1 MRVRVPFFLA
11 HRPKDP
17 GPNTYYLVD
26 WVWFTAAKWAV
37 YKPSGAQSKNLTT
50 HIHWQARI
58 YVLNNKKIAKGKQC
72 NKKKHTITVRDPQI
86 NMKYLI
92 IFLIMDY
99 NVLTKTCYKV
109 QISSKITDLDSYSSL
124 QDLQI
129 LNLFE
134 SEYVL

>member
-37 YKPSGAQSKNLTT
+37 YKPSGAQSKNPTT

-58 YVLNNKKIAKGKQC
+58 YVLNNKKNNKRKTTKGKQC
-72 NKKKHTITVRDPQI
+72 NKEKHTMTVRDP
-86 NMKYLI
+86 
-92 IFLIMDY
+92 
-99 NVLTKTCYKV
+99 
-109 QISSKITDLDSYSSL
+109 
-124 QDLQI
+124 
-129 LNLFE
+129 
-134 SEYVL
+134 